1 MLPYKCLRLPRPL
14 AWKNN
19 NYSTNSQYRNQWSTT
34 LSRTQQCYCCG
45 WGCSSVA
52 SPVKWENN
60 VLLKTLLS
68 WLPHCPSCIVTKDI
82 LLVIHFYFLLNH
94 IFIFLSL
101 LFFLFYFYLLY
112 THIWFCHNIC
122 LGSFLILQTQA
133 RCSILFL
140 LCSSFP
146 TFLSIPSIWHSS
158 FSINS

>member
-45 WGCSSVA
+45 WGCASVA

-60 VLLKTLLS
+60 VLLRTLSS
-68 WLPHCPSCIVTKDI
+68 WLPHCPSCIVTRDN

-94 IFIFLSL
+94 IFIFFIFVIFFILL
-101 LFFLFYFYLLY
+101 LFIVHSY
-112 THIWFCHNIC
+112 
-122 LGSFLILQTQA
+122 LILPRYMSWFFSNTTN
-133 RCSILFL
+133 
-140 LCSSFP
+140 SSQM
-146 TFLSIPSIWHSS
+146 
-158 FSINS
+158 